1 MRQKNLLILI
11 SAAAF
16 ASARADAPDGVFTVN
31 FQSPSG
37 NIVCGGDTGPQEGEE
52 PWHGVS
58 CFIHETGN
66 TKPAM
71 PKPKGCG
78 FDWGNVFNI
87 DNKGKAYMSCYSDYP
102 YSPEPPV
109 LAYGS
114 SIKGTG
120 WQCGSLEN
128 GVLCTNSAGHGFLL
142 NSKRQRMF

>member
-1 MRQKNLLILI
+1 MLRKTFLIL
-11 SAAAF
+11 SATLAF
-16 ASARADAPDGVFTVN
+16 AHAHADAPDGIFAVN

-37 NIVCGGDTGPQEGEE
+37 NIVCGGDTGPPEGEE
-52 PWHGVS
+52 PWYGVS
-58 CFIHETGN
+58 CFIRETDN

-109 LAYGS
+109 LAYGHTA
-114 SIKGTG
+114 KGKG

-142 NSKRQRMF
+142 NRKWQRMF